1 MPGLPGCFPLQL
13 CEPCCPPPPPTP
25 LHVHTHPAPRRLPLG
40 PSPGAMA
47 ERRAGP
53 GPHSLVR
60 ETPATQLGRRGVR
73 PASLGPCDLC
83 PQDLSVGTSAPRIP
97 ASRTRGSKAAA
108 FPCPVRAICPPP
120 TPRPWA
126 TQKPETHV
134 RAMSRE
140 LTVVGGSGAS
150 AERRVRHAPHGQ
162 APRGAS
168 GGGARVRVL
177 PRCLRDMCPLI
188 TSDGQ
193 DAVWGGAGH
202 RPPPPGLS
210 GPRGG
215 AVPRRSRDGGAGA
228 PGRRPS
234 GHSSVLPPGCGEART
249 ALRARLDRHPLSAG
263 RERLSSSSGTTPHLP
278 PECRQLPR
286 SHLKTAASFAL
297 SVQLR
302 AACAR
307 PGASPRRLWGLSLA
321 PPPRAR
327 PRAPGAK
334 GTHAPRSRSTPR
346 RGGGGGA
353 RGGNS
358 WGRRA
363 RVRGPCRGPR
373 PVDAA
378 GRGTRWPRSRCCCGL
393 PRSRAFGGNSLRF
406 CTDGGGRT
414 SPPVGVT
421 ADAQATH
428 GSGRR
433 AGERGDGCG
442 APVGAAPRPPAAWR
456 LHPRHLSWGGQPSSR
471 REQRPPGARPEC

>member
-1 MPGLPGCFPLQL
+1 MHPVTPRARRAGGTQTPTGGGVLAVTAAGARMPGLPGRFPLQL

-202 RPPPPGLS
+202 RPPPSGLVWATGRGGPPTLQGRWRWRPGASAVGPQQCPPARVWRGPHGLASTSGPSPSVRWAGAAEFFLGDDAPSAAGVQAASPKPLKNGGEFRFECAAPRCLCTPRCKPQAPLGAVPGSPSPGSSS
-210 GPRGG
+210 GPRGQRDACSSEQVHAAPRWWGWG
-215 AVPRRSRDGGAGA
+215 ARRKFMGTAG
-228 PGRRPS
+228 
-234 GHSSVLPPGCGEART
+234 
-249 ALRARLDRHPLSAG
+249 
-263 RERLSSSSGTTPHLP
+263 
-278 PECRQLPR
+278 
-286 SHLKTAASFAL
+286 
-297 SVQLR
+297 
-302 AACAR
+302 ACAR
-307 PGASPRRLWGLSLA
+307 TL
-321 PPPRAR
+321 
-327 PRAPGAK
+327 PRAPPRGRCWTRDTVAAK
-334 GTHAPRSRSTPR
+334 
-346 RGGGGGA
+346 
-353 RGGNS
+353 
-358 WGRRA
+358 
-363 RVRGPCRGPR
+363 
-373 PVDAA
+373 
-378 GRGTRWPRSRCCCGL
+378 
-393 PRSRAFGGNSLRF
+393 
-406 CTDGGGRT
+406 
-414 SPPVGVT
+414 
-421 ADAQATH
+421 
-428 GSGRR
+428 
-433 AGERGDGCG
+433 
-442 APVGAAPRPPAAWR
+442 
-456 LHPRHLSWGGQPSSR
+456 
-471 REQRPPGARPEC
+471 

>member
-1 MPGLPGCFPLQL
+1 
-13 CEPCCPPPPPTP
+13 
-25 LHVHTHPAPRRLPLG
+25 
-40 PSPGAMA
+40 MA

-177 PRCLRDMCPLI
+177 PGCLRDVCPLI
-188 TSDGQ
+188 TLEGQ

-202 RPPPPGLS
+202 RPPPSGLVWATGQGGPPTLQGQWRWRPGAS
-210 GPRGG
+210 AVRPQQCPPARVWRGPHGLE
-215 AVPRRSRDGGAGA
+215 S
-228 PGRRPS
+228 
-234 GHSSVLPPGCGEART
+234 T
-249 ALRARLDRHPLSAG
+249 LDRHPLSAG
-263 RERLSSSSGTTPHLP
+263 RERLSSSSGTTPHMP

-327 PRAPGAK
+327 PRAP
-334 GTHAPRSRSTPR
+334 
-346 RGGGGGA
+346 RGQRDA
-353 RGGNS
+353 CS
-358 WGRRA
+358 LEQ
-363 RVRGPCRGPR
+363 VR
-373 PVDAA
+373 
-378 GRGTRWPRSRCCCGL
+378 
-393 PRSRAFGGNSLRF
+393 
-406 CTDGGGRT
+406 
-414 SPPVGVT
+414 
-421 ADAQATH
+421 
-428 GSGRR
+428 
-433 AGERGDGCG
+433 
-442 APVGAAPRPPAAWR
+442 AAPRW
-456 LHPRHLSWGGQPSSR
+456 WGW
-471 REQRPPGARPEC
+471 GARRKFMGTAGACARTLPRAPPRGRCWTRDTVAAK